1 MPLFTAAALQ
11 PLTERILV
19 GLKMPP
25 EEARLTAEVLIE
37 ANLAGHDSHGV
48 IRIPQYAQYIQ
59 GGQIKPGAPFE
70 VVRETPAT
78 AVVNGHGNLGH
89 ILTLRALE
97 LALKKAEQTS
107 VATVLIRECNHIG
120 RLGAYALRAARRG
133 FASLIGINSPAGRCV
148 APWGGI
154 DRKMATNPLC
164 LGAPTRTEPLILDMT
179 TSVVAEGK
187 VRVLH
192 HKKQPVP
199 GDWLIDHAGNPTT
212 RTADF
217 YDAPQGALLP
227 LGGSVGYKGFG
238 LGVMLD
244 VLCGSLSGQGALRLD
259 LSPGHNGVW
268 ITLWKVDT
276 FVPLEEYLADV
287 DRLIAWIKSSRKR
300 SGVDDIL
307 LPGEI
312 EARTTQQRLRDGI
325 PIPEETWNQIKA
337 VGESVGVALQ

>member
-1 MPLFTAAALQ
+1 MPVFTATALCD
-11 PLTERILV
+11 LTERIV
-19 GLKMPP
+19 TGLRMPP
-25 EEARLTAEVLIE
+25 DEARLTAEVLVE
-37 ANLAGHDSHGV
+37 SNLAGHDSHGV

-70 VVRETPAT
+70 IVRETAAT

-97 LALKKAEQTS
+97 LALKKAERTA

-120 RLGAYALRAARRG
+120 RLGAYVLRAARRG
-133 FASLIGINSPAGRCV
+133 FVGQIAINSPAGRCV

-154 DRKMATNPLC
+154 DRKMGTNPLA
-164 LGAPTRTEPLILDMT
+164 LGAPTRGEPLVLDMT
-179 TSVVAEGK
+179 TSVAAEGK

-192 HKKQPVP
+192 HKKQPAP
-199 GDWLIDHAGNPTT
+199 ADWLIDHAGNPTT

-217 YDAPQGALLP
+217 YDQPQGALLP

-238 LGVMLD
+238 LSLMLD

-268 ITLWKVDT
+268 ITLWKVDA
-276 FVPLEEYLADV
+276 FLRMEEYLADV
-287 DRLIAWIKSSRKR
+287 DRLIAWVKSSRRKP
-300 SGVDDIL
+300 GVEEIL

-325 PIPEETWNQIKA
+325 SIPDETWAQIGA
-337 VGESVGVALQ
+337 VAASVGVVVK